1 MKWYIRKTHHIET
14 AEDVYEYMHDNIK
27 YSDFTILKPPEKTRA
42 EGRGSCHDQVLLEM
56 QYMDRLGY
64 KYTTIFFMELDDNGQ
79 GGMTHSL
86 LVYEDTGKYY
96 WLENSADMWS
106 GIHSFDSIQQIKD
119 YIVKEHELKHWGDVS
134 KYPDV
139 EFGKF
144 QGEPG
149 DSLQDVV
156 DKSLV

>member
-79 GGMTHSL
+79 SGLEKVLPNALTIQKQFIISQP
-86 LVYEDTGKYY
+86 KY
-96 WLENSADMWS
+96 
-106 GIHSFDSIQQIKD
+106 
-119 YIVKEHELKHWGDVS
+119 
-134 KYPDV
+134 
-139 EFGKF
+139 
-144 QGEPG
+144 
-149 DSLQDVV
+149 
-156 DKSLV
+156 